1 MTDNPLYICILWHMH
16 QPYYKDPSKKTYRL
30 PWVRLHGTKDYLD
43 MLEILTEF
51 PDVKQVF
58 NFTPSLL
65 EQLSDYTENNARD
78 SYLTVTLKNSSEL
91 GPEDKLFMLENF
103 FLANWDNMIKPFPRY
118 FELLNKRGLH
128 VIKSDISRMVNYF
141 TKGDFTDLQVL
152 FNLCW
157 IDPLFRERDP
167 FLKGL
172 VEKGRDFSRGRETDA
187 D

>member
-1 MTDNPLYICILWHMH
+1 
-16 QPYYKDPSKKTYRL
+16 
-30 PWVRLHGTKDYLD
+30 
-43 MLEILTEF
+43 
-51 PDVKQVF
+51 
-58 NFTPSLL
+58 
-65 EQLSDYTENNARD
+65 
-78 SYLTVTLKNSSEL
+78 
-91 GPEDKLFMLENF
+91 MLENF

-172 VEKGRDFSRGRETDA
+172 VEKGRDFSEEEKQTLIEKQLSILHEIIPRYSQTVATGQIELSVSPFYHPILPLLCDTNSARVALPDIKLPHKRFAHPEDAENTDQ
-187 D
+187 DGHRIL